1 MVWAYSMQKTQ
12 NSKNKCDDLVRFIR
26 LTLLFILGVCTN
38 VFAQINEQ
46 DSVYIERLI
55 NRSHTELIKHQYDEA
70 IRIALSAHQK
80 SSELAYSNGV
90 LNSSLIIAE
99 SYKYK
104 TDFPKALN
112 YFLQALSEIEKT
124 DDLNEIRFIYKKL
137 GDLFYNWDVPK
148 KALSYFEKVIKLNK
162 ELNQSN
168 SISLLNSMA
177 ETYIKLNQYP
187 EALVY
192 YQQVLAVQKEKK
204 SEEVISTLKKIASL
218 YGQLNDFS
226 SSLTYNFEM
235 LEINK
240 EQKDSANTAS
250 NLKAIGL
257 LYKKLKNLPKSLEY
271 YNAALE
277 LNKQM
282 NNGGNY
288 DNNIVTN
295 LLNIGII
302 NLSLGDYRIAE
313 RNFNEAL
320 KIKSIRGSPVE
331 IAVIH
336 NYLAAINFKISKYS
350 EAKSHTLEAIRL
362 LEPTDNKRM
371 LAVNLKRLSDIY
383 KEQSDYKSA
392 LESYEEYFVLN
403 DSIIYREQLYQER
416 KKYKQYV
423 IETTEK
429 ESKLEII
436 DHELRELEI
445 KNEQAMAERE
455 KQDIQLQLREKELQ
469 NISLKNEQLEG
480 EQEIQK
486 LRFQQEQVELQNKNQ
501 EITLLEQKRD
511 LQESEIQK
519 NAILER
525 ERKQEIELQKRNLEL
540 KTVDLL
546 SSKLRQRFL
555 LGIVALFSIIL
566 LLVFIGFRANQR
578 INTRLTYQNKEI
590 RNQKNQIA
598 GVNLELIEINE
609 EKNSLIDVVAHDLKS
624 PLNQIIG
631 FLNII
636 KLSSKDQSAEQNE
649 YISKIDSSAEGL
661 KRMVSK
667 ILNVSAIEAKTFNL
681 NKQEVNLNHLLE
693 DTVDRFEPLAAKK
706 EIKILRDF
714 SKMMLKSS
722 LDSSYVTEVFTN
734 LLSNSIKYSPIGKS
748 IRVRL
753 IDAGNYN
760 RVEFIDEGQGIK
772 KEEMGKLFR
781 KYYKLSARPTA
792 GEDST
797 GLGLSIVKKYVDVM
811 DGKVWCESEEGKGA
825 NFIVEFEKFPEV

>member
-350 EAKSHTLEAIRL
+350 EAKSHTW
-362 LEPTDNKRM
+362 
-371 LAVNLKRLSDIY
+371 
-383 KEQSDYKSA
+383 KS
-392 LESYEEYFVLN
+392 
-403 DSIIYREQLYQER
+403 
-416 KKYKQYV
+416 
-423 IETTEK
+423 
-429 ESKLEII
+429 
-436 DHELRELEI
+436 
-445 KNEQAMAERE
+445 
-455 KQDIQLQLREKELQ
+455 
-469 NISLKNEQLEG
+469 
-480 EQEIQK
+480 
-486 LRFQQEQVELQNKNQ
+486 
-501 EITLLEQKRD
+501 
-511 LQESEIQK
+511 
-519 NAILER
+519 
-525 ERKQEIELQKRNLEL
+525 
-540 KTVDLL
+540 
-546 SSKLRQRFL
+546 
-555 LGIVALFSIIL
+555 
-566 LLVFIGFRANQR
+566 
-578 INTRLTYQNKEI
+578 
-590 RNQKNQIA
+590 
-598 GVNLELIEINE
+598 
-609 EKNSLIDVVAHDLKS
+609 VV
-624 PLNQIIG
+624 
-631 FLNII
+631 
-636 KLSSKDQSAEQNE
+636 
-649 YISKIDSSAEGL
+649 
-661 KRMVSK
+661 
-667 ILNVSAIEAKTFNL
+667 
-681 NKQEVNLNHLLE
+681 
-693 DTVDRFEPLAAKK
+693 
-706 EIKILRDF
+706 
-714 SKMMLKSS
+714 
-722 LDSSYVTEVFTN
+722 
-734 LLSNSIKYSPIGKS
+734 
-748 IRVRL
+748 
-753 IDAGNYN
+753 
-760 RVEFIDEGQGIK
+760 
-772 KEEMGKLFR
+772 
-781 KYYKLSARPTA
+781 
-792 GEDST
+792 
-797 GLGLSIVKKYVDVM
+797 
-811 DGKVWCESEEGKGA
+811 
-825 NFIVEFEKFPEV
+825 